1 MADDKIKIILVDDT
15 PEIRD
20 TTKRLLTLEPDFEVV
35 GTASTGREA
44 IQQSKEHE
52 PDIIIMD
59 INMPDMDG
67 ITATKEIHS
76 TNPAVGI
83 IMMSVNSDGDY
94 MDRAMGAGARGFI
107 PKPAKPDKLR
117 DRIRSVY
124 TMLEPER
131 RRRDAIKSV
140 QAIGIKQKQ
149 ETEHEGERAGHVIV
163 CYSPKG
169 GAGTTTVATNIASGL
184 MRSDIKVLL
193 VDADVQFG
201 DVGVF
206 LNVKAQSTI
215 ADIIENPEDIDA
227 DLFDNIVVEHGS
239 GLKVLLGPPRPELAE
254 PIYANPAGIKEVIEQ
269 VRYQYD
275 FIVVDTAKRLDEVTV
290 NLCDIATEILLIL
303 PPTLPGVKSTRFV
316 LDLFDQIYED
326 SADRIKLVLAQVQE
340 ERRGG
345 RVSLAKDSIT
355 NYLKRDVYASIP
367 HDERALLQ
375 AINKGTPLIAAER
388 NNNNAVVKELLDI
401 AARLR
406 RTHLGEEEASE
417 DESVD
422 EKNAGGFVGGLFGR
436 R

>member
-1 MADDKIKIILVDDT
+1 MADEKIKIVLVDDT
-15 PEIRD
+15 PEIRE
-20 TTKRLLTLEPDFEVV
+20 TTKRLLGLEPDFEVL
-35 GTASTGREA
+35 GTAGTGREA
-44 IQQSKEHE
+44 IQQTKNLK
-52 PDIIIMD
+52 PDIVIMD

-67 ITATKEIHS
+67 IAATREIHK
-76 TNPAVGI
+76 TNPAIGI

-131 RRRDAIKSV
+131 KRLKAIEEGTVAGFVEDSK
-140 QAIGIKQKQ
+140 
-149 ETEHEGERAGHVIV
+149 EPTEGDRQGNVII

-169 GAGTTTVATNIASGL
+169 GGGSTTVATNLAAGL
-184 MRSDIKVLL
+184 MRTDTKVLL
-193 VDADVQFG
+193 VDADIQFG

-215 ADIIENPEDIDA
+215 ADIIENPEDVDP

-254 PIYANPAGIKEVIEQ
+254 QIYTMPRNVAEIIEQ
-269 VRYQYD
+269 IRYQYD
-275 FIVVDTAKRLDEVTV
+275 FIVVDTASRLDELTV
-290 NLCDIATEILLIL
+290 GLCDIATEILLII
-303 PPTLPGVKSTRFV
+303 PPTLPAVRSTRFV

-326 SADRIKLVLAQVQE
+326 SPDRIKLVLTQVQE
-340 ERRGG
+340 DRRGP
-345 RVSLAKDSIT
+345 RVSLAKDSIV

-367 HDERALLQ
+367 HDERSLLQ

-388 NNNNAVVKELLDI
+388 NNNNAVVKELLEI
-401 AARLR
+401 ASRLR
-406 RTHLGEEEASE
+406 SKYMGGDEIDDE
-417 DESVD
+417 DVD
-422 EKNAGGFVGGLFGR
+422 QKSNSGGLAGLFGR